1 MSALVKTES
10 KGRFSPDQVDLIKRT
25 IAKGATDDEMRLF
38 LYQCERTGLDPLA
51 RQIYAI
57 KRWDQQAGR
66 EVMGIQTS
74 IDGLRLI
81 AERST
86 KYAGQVGPYWCGPS
100 GEWQDVWVA
109 DTPPVAARVG
119 VLRNDFKEP
128 CWGVARYASYVQRKK
143 DGQPSRMWATMG
155 DVLVAKCA
163 EALALRKAFPQELSG
178 IYTDSEMEQADT
190 PSAGHPVVTSAGTG
204 GASPPVAVSIA
215 ASENALA
222 HDSGPSGVIIEPCE
236 LPLIIEPCE
245 LPFNGNWI
253 TFGQALIAHATAY
266 PKDASRWLLAN
277 MLTTAQME
285 MEAPKIHKRM
295 MAAITA
301 KTAPYATQP
310 SPIDDPEEYLKW
322 LRQECAKA
330 TTTEAVKALSDHQG
344 RLLADAFPPDAK
356 QASIIIWNRLKEL
369 GDAGTSDGEAP
380 GPV

>member
-1 MSALVKTES
+1 MTALVKTES

-81 AERST
+81 AERSA

-109 DTPPVAARVG
+109 DSPPVAARVG

-128 CWGVARYASYVQRKK
+128 CWGVARYASYVQRKR
-143 DGQPSRMWATMG
+143 DGQPSRMWAAMG

-178 IYTDSEMEQADT
+178 IYTNDEMEQADSPKT
-190 PSAGHPVVTSAGTG
+190 ELTITDGQLKGVVVTSAGSG
-204 GASPPVAVSIA
+204 YASQPVAVQA
-215 ASENALA
+215 GRNALTPA
-222 HDSGPSGVIIEPCE
+222 HDPQTGEIKGPHT
-236 LPLIIEPCE
+236 
-245 LPFNGNWI
+245 LPFDGNWI
-253 TFGQALIAHATAY
+253 TFGQKFIVCARDAPDQADWLTANEESLFRV
-266 PKDASRWLLAN
+266 KD
-277 MLTTAQME
+277 
-285 MEAPKIHKRM
+285 EAPKIYKRL
-295 MAAITA
+295 MAAIKPPST
-301 KTAPYATQP
+301 TTQP
-310 SPIDDPEEYLKW
+310 SPTDDPEEYLKW

-330 TTTEAVKALSDHQG
+330 TTIEAVKALSDSQT
-344 RLLADAFPPDAK
+344 RLLADAFPPDAE
-356 QASIIIWNRLKEL
+356 QASVIIGNRLREL